1 MILKNSNQ
9 IGLEGFLNMVFKHPK
24 LRIVTQTLLNKHSK
38 QTCFFF
44 FFWVL
49 QFLVFKYWKLFFED
63 SNPLHF
69 PLKWRWSSSR

>member
-44 FFWVL
+44 FL
-49 QFLVFKYWKLFFED
+49 GLTVF
-63 SNPLHF
+63 SV
-69 PLKWRWSSSR
+69 